1 MKTLLYLE
9 KTSTGDKKKTYIK
22 IPLNHPKYF
31 FPYNIE
37 DRISYLN
44 KKIRIIFSETQNIDI
59 TTTKSK
65 LVLTSAK
72 VTDEQ
77 HTQLLKL
84 KGELKNKKY
93 VFDIL

>member
-1 MKTLLYLE
+1 L
-9 KTSTGDKKKTYIK
+9 
-22 IPLNHPKYF
+22 KY
-31 FPYNIE
+31 
-37 DRISYLN
+37 

-65 LVLTSAK
+65 LILTSAK

-77 HTQLLKL
+77 HSQLLKL